1 MSKIKVASF
10 FLGHDVYCVL

>member
-10 FLGHDVYCVL
+10 LGQCK